1 MSKILAI
8 SLILIAFICGSGAG
22 YFLSPYYSPNAQA
35 SMEGFGTADKWLDLR
50 FINSMIAHHRGAVLM
65 AQNIQNKTNSQEI
78 KDLSKDIQTN
88 EPKLIDELYSWK
100 KQCYNDYTPVRDPV
114 VSDFGKSDEQADLRF
129 LNALI
134 DHHHEGVK
142 MTKEIRTKSSRS
154 EVLNNADAVEKF
166 LTESGETLK
175 TLRKNWYKI

>member
-1 MSKILAI
+1 
-8 SLILIAFICGSGAG
+8 
-22 YFLSPYYSPNAQA
+22 
-35 SMEGFGTADKWLDLR
+35 
-50 FINSMIAHHRGAVLM
+50 
-65 AQNIQNKTNSQEI
+65 
-78 KDLSKDIQTN
+78 
-88 EPKLIDELYSWK
+88 
-100 KQCYNDYTPVRDPV
+100 
-114 VSDFGKSDEQADLRF
+114 